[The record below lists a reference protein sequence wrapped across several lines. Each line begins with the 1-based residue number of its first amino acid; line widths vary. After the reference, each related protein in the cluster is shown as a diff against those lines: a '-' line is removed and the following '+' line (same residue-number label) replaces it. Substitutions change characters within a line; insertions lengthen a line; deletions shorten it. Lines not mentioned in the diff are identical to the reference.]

1 MEIHI
6 ITGPVVREV
15 RAGQTKNNKDYT
27 SFTISSEKSYQDK
40 KFTSYHGFMA
50 YGEEAKVAARLGV
63 GDIVQVFSNEAK
75 AEVYEKK
82 ETGEHKGS
90 LNYTV
95 RQIEVISAGGQ
106 KAAATAQPSRPSTTT
121 TTVLNNPPAAPA
133 QSGADEDVPF

>member
-75 AEVYEKK
+75 AEVYQKK
-82 ETGEHKGS
+82 DTNESKGS

-95 RQIEVISAGGQ
+95 RQIEVISVAGPRP
-106 KAAATAQPSRPSTTT
+106 AAASRHETTT
-121 TTVLNNPPAAPA
+121 TTIKNPPAAA
-133 QSGADEDVPF
+133 VQSGPDEDIPF